1 MVSKWHCIHIHL
13 QCTLKKTHCG
23 RMVVGETKGIHH
35 HQERDNSVDIYLLI
49 YLSLCLLCYC
59 LPSGWTPVELAPDF
73 PKPRDEV
80 MVHWKC
86 DQHDSECCRTLH
98 MLHTTNCLLHF
109 SATIAAGIFTGMT
122 KHWSMSSLISFLR
135 NGFESKTSKHRQGL
149 HSVLILLCY

>member
-1 MVSKWHCIHIHL
+1 MVSKWHCIHTHL
-13 QCTLKKTHCG
+13 QCTLKKIHCG

-49 YLSLCLLCYC
+49 YLSLCVLCYC
-59 LPSGWTPVELAPDF
+59 LPSGWTLVELAPDF
-73 PKPRDEV
+73 PKSRDEV

-109 SATIAAGIFTGMT
+109 QQQQQLEFLQGWQSTGVWPV
-122 KHWSMSSLISFLR
+122 WSPFLR
-135 NGFESKTSKHRQGL
+135 MDLSQRHQSTEKDF
-149 HSVLILLCY
+149 ILY